1 VRGLRTFRRK
11 RFVVEFAGGPPGGP
25 REDVRVAG
33 ARLDDTRH
41 GSDRAGGN
49 SFPGVP
55 KRTTRTSSPSG
66 KRSGDAEYRSQ
77 AMSAEVRSWAV
88 EGIGENSFAHR
99 HFYSIPHSGWKSWS
113 QIESP
118 KAFAG
123 HAFNIPSQTKVRA
136 GEARALP
143 GHSRLFT

>member
-1 VRGLRTFRRK
+1 MFEWLEHAWATHDTGLTEL
-11 RFVVEFAGGPPGGP
+11 VVIPFLPCLQGRSALH
-25 REDVRVAG
+25 
-33 ARLDDTRH
+33 RLRAK
-41 GSDRAGGN
+41 DR
-49 SFPGVP
+49 
-55 KRTTRTSSPSG
+55 
-66 KRSGDAEYRSQ
+66 GDAENRSQ

-88 EGIGENSFAHR
+88 ESIGENSFAHR

-113 QIESP
+113 QIETP

-143 GHSRLFT
+143 GHLRLFA